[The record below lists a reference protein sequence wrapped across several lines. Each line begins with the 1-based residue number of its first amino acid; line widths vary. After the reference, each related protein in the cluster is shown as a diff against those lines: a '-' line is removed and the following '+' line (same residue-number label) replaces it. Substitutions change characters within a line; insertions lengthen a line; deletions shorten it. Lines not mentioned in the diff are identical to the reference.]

1 MSLSR
6 RTFLLGAGAA
16 ALGGCT
22 MTEPT
27 PQVVAVRDAIPP
39 EYRAMYGPMFDNGF
53 QIPAVDLTKV
63 HPAYFRRQVP
73 NPTGEGPGTIVV
85 DTTSFFLYLTE
96 EGGTAMRYGV
106 GLGRDGFGW
115 DGDAVI
121 RLKREWPVWTPPAE
135 MIERQPELEQYR
147 EGMEPGLANPLGA
160 RALYLFEG
168 NVDTLYRLHGT
179 NEAHSIGRAVSSG
192 CVRLLNQDVI
202 DLYNRTPLGAR
213 VVVLPQGVSTTA

>member
-1 MSLSR
+1 
-6 RTFLLGAGAA
+6 
-16 ALGGCT
+16 
-22 MTEPT
+22 
-27 PQVVAVRDAIPP
+27 
-39 EYRAMYGPMFDNGF
+39 
-53 QIPAVDLTKV
+53 
-63 HPAYFRRQVP
+63 
-73 NPTGEGPGTIVV
+73 
-85 DTTSFFLYLTE
+85 
-96 EGGTAMRYGV
+96 
-106 GLGRDGFGW
+106 
-115 DGDAVI
+115 
-121 RLKREWPVWTPPAE
+121 